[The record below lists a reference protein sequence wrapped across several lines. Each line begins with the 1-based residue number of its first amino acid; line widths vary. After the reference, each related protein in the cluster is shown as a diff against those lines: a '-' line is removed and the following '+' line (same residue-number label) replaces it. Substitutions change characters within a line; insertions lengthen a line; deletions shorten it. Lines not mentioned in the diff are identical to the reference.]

1 MAKIAHLAKMDI
13 TGLEMM
19 LPVDAKV
26 SLFDFKFPKMF
37 NTWYFFI
44 FQTAGFSVTK
54 MEPVAV
60 SVKRKMDIADVK
72 TDSTVT
78 NVIKVKDD

>member
-1 MAKIAHLAKMDI
+1 M
-13 TGLEMM
+13 
-19 LPVDAKV
+19 
-26 SLFDFKFPKMF
+26 
-37 NTWYFFI
+37 
-44 FQTAGFSVTK
+44 TK

-60 SVKRKMDIADVK
+60 CVKRKMDIADVK